1 MLFNINKKCIN
12 TCEKANMMNKNLLLP
27 LAIFTAISSGCAT
40 KHATSYPPFTPE
52 IIGKNSAGI
61 KYTQKTDTLFAL
73 VDSFSSKNTI
83 YDSATVFESK
93 FTLQKQT
100 LNRINKTIPQEL
112 PLYSG
117 IRSFGFGECVD
128 DTFTGLLQDVI
139 PHARY
144 TFQHNIDK
152 AACASGRSIFGA
164 PLQSAIDAASDDLD
178 KAQGNIALLIISD
191 GYNLSFR
198 AKSAAKS
205 LKEKFADRLCIYTV
219 WIGNKDEQDGQIFL
233 NELSELSSCGETV
246 SFADIESS
254 KDMGRFV
261 EDMLYKQAPFVPV
274 PIALRDSD
282 EDSIFDNKDLC
293 PGTPKGAPVNQYG
306 CWTILGLE
314 FDFNKAS
321 IRKSSESVLNPSI
334 KILKENPYLNI
345 QIEGH
350 TDNKGSDNYNL
361 ILSDRRAEAVKK
373 HLIMHG
379 IKARRLSSIG
389 MGESTPITTNE
400 TDEGRQLNRR
410 VVFTIVK

>member
-1 MLFNINKKCIN
+1 MQFNINKKYLTI
-12 TCEKANMMNKNLLLP
+12 CERRKMMNKKLLIP
-27 LAIFTAISSGCAT
+27 MVFAVISSGCAT
-40 KHATSYPPFTPE
+40 KHATSYPPFTAE

-61 KYTQKTDTLFAL
+61 KYTQKTDTFFTLI
-73 VDSFSSKNTI
+73 DSFSSKNHI

-93 FTLQKQT
+93 FTIQKQT
-100 LNRINKTIPQEL
+100 LNRINKTIPQTL

-117 IRSFGFGECVD
+117 IRSFGFGECID
-128 DTFTGLLQDVI
+128 NTFTGLLQDII

-152 AACASGRSIFGA
+152 ANCASGRSIFGA
-164 PLQSAIDAASDDLD
+164 PLQSAIDAVTEDLD

-205 LKEKFADRLCIYTV
+205 LKDKFANRLCIYTV
-219 WIGNKDEQDGQIFL
+219 WVGNKDEQDGQIFL
-233 NELSELSSCGETV
+233 NELTKLSGCGESI
-246 SFADIESS
+246 SFTDIESS
-254 KDMGRFV
+254 EGMGRFV
-261 EDMLYKQAPFVPV
+261 ENMFYKQAPLVPA

-282 EDSIFDNKDLC
+282 QDSIFDNKDLC
-293 PGTPKGAPVNQYG
+293 PSTPKGAPVNQYG

-314 FDFNKAS
+314 FDFDKAT
-321 IRKSSESVLNPSI
+321 IQKNSESVLDSSI
-334 KILKENPYLNI
+334 KILKDNPYLNI

-361 ILSDRRAEAVKK
+361 ILSIRRAEAVKN

-379 IKARRLSSIG
+379 IKSHRLSSIG
-389 MGESTPITTNE
+389 LGESTPITSNDSE
-400 TDEGRQLNRR
+400 EGRQLNRR
-410 VVFTIVK
+410 VIFTIVK